1 MQVLPHAT
9 SMKSSII
16 TRSGDSAG
24 GDAGPAC
31 LRLWEHCSPSERGP
45 LFAAPQPVVPP
56 CAEPTDTHQAK
67 SLSQNNSPHVPSQGS
82 FETCAVAKA
91 IVPRCPSS
99 PPQKEKGS
107 VSAGLLFLPHR
118 DSGQCVTP
126 QTTTSAL
133 RASQSI
139 MGRAGPSRPNRT
151 QNHTTGVVPV
161 EWEAFQ
167 APSWLPSCQLAQRC
181 TTVLS
186 PGEETVWLA
195 AQEGRRTQGQ
205 PQHETRERGR
215 SGQTWPRHIQPR
227 CCGAGDSA
235 QALTLGPT
243 FSRLGL
249 TGRQQRVRLCLL
261 LPSSRSGILQIALY
275 LCTSAPWCRT

>member
-1 MQVLPHAT
+1 MQVLPHVT

-16 TRSGDSAG
+16 TRSGDSTG

-67 SLSQNNSPHVPSQGS
+67 SMSQNNSPHVPSQGS

-126 QTTTSAL
+126 PDNNQCSTSISEHHGKGWSFSAQQDPKPHHWCC
-133 RASQSI
+133 ASGVGSLPGTLLAPL
-139 MGRAGPSRPNRT
+139 MPARPTLHHGPVSGRGNSMAG
-151 QNHTTGVVPV
+151 
-161 EWEAFQ
+161 
-167 APSWLPSCQLAQRC
+167 
-181 TTVLS
+181 S
-186 PGEETVWLA
+186 PGGEKDP
-195 AQEGRRTQGQ
+195 RTA
-205 PQHETRERGR
+205 T
-215 SGQTWPRHIQPR
+215 
-227 CCGAGDSA
+227 A
-235 QALTLGPT
+235 
-243 FSRLGL
+243 
-249 TGRQQRVRLCLL
+249 
-261 LPSSRSGILQIALY
+261 
-275 LCTSAPWCRT
+275 